1 MKYFVASLIIGFLY
15 YADINAQ
22 AYLKT
27 EYITSSKYRDE
38 NKKEVGGKG
47 DMKTIQGGI
56 KVPLSIKMNE
66 NNKPTAWAVAL
77 SGSYASMNNKDLSKD
92 LCLRE
97 MLNAQVGLIHM
108 RPLNDK
114 WSMMAILGAG
124 WYTSDLKKILGKSIL
139 GQGGILF
146 IRHAKPYMDWGVGVA
161 LNNALGYL
169 MIFPSF
175 YFDWRMEGKYQLK
188 VSMYNTFEI
197 SASMKMNDNFKL
209 SLVGEAN
216 GMSAV
221 VDRNEESMIFVNQYG
236 YVGLQPEFI
245 ISKSFSIPITAGISI
260 KRDAYCQK
268 RTIKSI
274 FESKDVYPHF
284 DLAAYCSV
292 GIKYGF

>member
-27 EYITSSKYRDE
+27 EYITSSKYRDGNN
-38 NKKEVGGKG
+38 NKVGGEG
-47 DMKTIQGGI
+47 DMKTVQGGI

-108 RPLNDK
+108 RPLNEK
-114 WSMMAILGAG
+114 WSIMAMLGAG
-124 WYTSDLKKILGKSIL
+124 WYTSNLDKISGKSIL
-139 GQGGILF
+139 GQGGVLF
-146 IRHAKPYMDWGVGVA
+146 IKHAKPYMDWGVGVA
-161 LNNALGYL
+161 LNNALGYPI
-169 MIFPSF
+169 IFPSF

-188 VSMYNTFEI
+188 VSMYNTFEV
-197 SASMKMNDNFKL
+197 SASMQMNDNFRL
-209 SLVGEAN
+209 NLVGEAS
-216 GMSAV
+216 GMSAI
-221 VDRNEESMIFVNQYG
+221 VDQNGKSMIFVNQYG
-236 YVGLQPEFI
+236 YAGLQPEFT
-245 ISKSFSIPITAGISI
+245 ISKSFSIPITAGVSI
-260 KRDAYCQK
+260 KREAYFQK

-274 FESKDVYPHF
+274 FQSKDVYPGF
-284 DLAAYCSV
+284 GVAPYFSIGL
-292 GIKYGF
+292 KYGF